1 MKAAGESAYGGRR
14 RRRPRLA
21 ARLACTIGAA
31 CLINL
36 AEWPAEAA
44 AVLDELI
51 QTASPAPPR
60 LNTTQ
65 RVLTITAPVKDREVY
80 LGDVEIQ
87 VAPDD
92 TIQVSALQV
101 VNLLARSLNESALE
115 SLRAI
120 AEPGVFV
127 PLSRFAAAGAPLS
140 FDNRTLELTIEI
152 PPTARTRQSI
162 GLAELDRNVYGDF
175 TQPEPFSAYLNM
187 RGSLDYVHEGGAT
200 GFGDPLFLLDAAVN
214 LHGWVLENDA
224 TWRPG
229 SGGDEFSRDGTRLV
243 VDDLERL
250 NRWTMGDLR
259 PQSRGFQGV
268 SDMAGVSVARTYALL
283 EPQRNV
289 TPRGGRTFTI
299 QRESTVEAF
308 INGRS
313 VRTIRLS
320 PGVYDVSDFPFVQ
333 GSNDVRLVI
342 TDDTG
347 LQEVTSFSL
356 FIDRTQLAAGLSEY
370 GLHAGVMTA
379 RIGGEIDYSDD
390 YVVSGFYR
398 RGLTDN
404 LTLGGNIQAAE
415 GAYLAGLE
423 GVWGNELG
431 TFGGDFAVSDLD
443 TAGSGW
449 AVNASYERLIQD
461 MGGGGLSILA
471 TIEARS
477 RRFGSLGAVAPDNP
491 YSYVAGLSLSRS
503 FGDTQFAGVQLR
515 YARARPGH
523 EDESSVRLTYGRR
536 LTSLTNLIFDVD
548 WSEGGFAEGTNF
560 RVALVRR
567 FGETGSVRAE
577 YDSRGDRA
585 RMGYQTSGGQGV
597 GAWSATANV
606 DANPDAYGLNG
617 AVSYAANR
625 AELGLAHSTA
635 YSDTLDAISDQ
646 RTSLRVGT
654 ALAFAGGR
662 VALGRP
668 VSDGFVIVRPYEGL
682 NSHVEV
688 DPGRGSYYARSG
700 ALGPALY
707 GQVSAYSPRTVTLDA
722 PEAPAGFDLGQGAL
736 RIHPGY
742 RAGYAMIVGSAY
754 SMTVIGHLVDHQG
767 DPVTL
772 LAGRAVE
779 IGGEGR
785 VVEVFTNRQGRFG
798 ASGVKPGRWR
808 IELPGSPPLV
818 YELIV
823 PESGESIV
831 RLETLTP
838 LGGGR

>member
-1 MKAAGESAYGGRR
+1 MRAGGRCTYSDDR
-14 RRRPRLA
+14 QPVWRPA
-21 ARLACTIGAA
+21 VRLACTVCAA
-31 CLINL
+31 CLVCLAGAANASANL
-36 AEWPAEAA
+36 NE
-44 AVLDELI
+44 VI
-51 QTASPAPPR
+51 QTAPPSSPR

-65 RVLTITAPVKDREVY
+65 RVLTITAPLKDREVY
-80 LGDVEIQ
+80 LGDVELQI
-87 VAPDD
+87 APDD
-92 TIQVSALQV
+92 SVEVSALQV
-101 VNLLARSLNESALE
+101 VTLLARSLNESALE
-115 SLRAI
+115 NLRAI

-127 PLSRFAAAGAPLS
+127 PLSRFDAAGAPLI
-140 FDNRTLELTIEI
+140 FDPRTLELTIQI
-152 PPTARTRQSI
+152 APTARTRQSI
-162 GLAELDRNVYGDF
+162 GLAELDRNIYGDF
-175 TQPEPFSAYLNM
+175 AQPEPFSAYLNV

-200 GFGDPLFLLDAAVN
+200 GFGDPLFLMDAAIN
-214 LHGWVLENDA
+214 LQGWVLENDM

-250 NRWTMGDLR
+250 NRWVMGDLR

-268 SDMAGVSVARTYALL
+268 SDMAGVSVSRTYALL

-299 QRESTVEAF
+299 QRDSTVEAF

-313 VRTIRLS
+313 VRTIRLN

-347 LQEVTSFSL
+347 LQEVMSFSL

-370 GLHAGVMTA
+370 GMHAGVFTSRM
-379 RIGGEIDYSDD
+379 GGEIDYSDD

-398 RGLTDN
+398 RGLTDS
-404 LTLGGNIQAAE
+404 LTLGGNAQAAE
-415 GAYLAGLE
+415 SGYLLGVE

-443 TAGSGW
+443 SAGSGW

-471 TIEARS
+471 TFEARS
-477 RRFGSLGAVAPDNP
+477 RRFGSIGAVMPDNP
-491 YSYVAGLSLSRS
+491 YSYIAGLNLSRS
-503 FGDTQFAGVQLR
+503 FGDSQFAGVQLR
-515 YARARPGH
+515 YARARSGY
-523 EDESSVRLTYGRR
+523 EDESTVRMTYGRR

-548 WSEGGFAEGTNF
+548 WSEGGFAEGVNF

-567 FGETGSVRAE
+567 FGDTGSVRAE

-585 RMGYQTSGGQGV
+585 RVGYQTSGGQGV

-606 DANPDAYGLNG
+606 DANPDNYGLNG

-635 YSDTLDAISDQ
+635 YSDTLNTISDQ

-662 VALGRP
+662 LALGRP
-668 VSDGFVIVRPYEGL
+668 VSDGFVIIRPYEGL
-682 NSHVEV
+682 DAAIEV
-688 DPGRGSYYARSG
+688 DPNQRGYYARSG

-707 GQVSAYSPRTVTLDA
+707 GQVSAYSPRTVTVDA
-722 PEAPAGFDLGQGAL
+722 PEAPAGFDLGQGAV

-742 RAGYAMIVGSAY
+742 RAGYVATVGSAY
-754 SMTVIGHLVDHQG
+754 STTVIGHLVDHQG
-767 DPVTL
+767 EPVTL

-785 VVEVFTNRQGRFG
+785 TVEVFTNRQGRFG

-818 YELIV
+818 YEMIV
-823 PESGESIV
+823 PETEESVV
-831 RLETLTP
+831 RLEVLTP
-838 LGGGR
+838 MGSGQ